1 MTLRRAPRARR
12 FPVCPL
18 SSPTRLAGPVRPALS
33 PAFRRRSTMA
43 AADSRLRVRRKDN
56 VTQIE
61 FVDRNILDEANIQ
74 LIGDE
79 IGALID
85 QDASPRLLISF
96 ANVDHL
102 SSAALG
108 TLITINNK
116 IRGKGGQ
123 LRLANIDPQI
133 YEVFVI
139 TRLNKLF
146 QIHENTDEAMKSF
159 A

>member
-1 MTLRRAPRARR
+1 MG
-12 FPVCPL
+12 
-18 SSPTRLAGPVRPALS
+18 S
-33 PAFRRRSTMA
+33 
-43 AADSRLRVRRKDN
+43 ADSRLRVRRTDGI
-56 VTQIE
+56 TQIE

-74 LIGDE
+74 SIGEE
-79 IGALID
+79 I
-85 QDASPRLLISF
+85 ASIIEAEDKPKLLISF

-116 IRGKGGQ
+116 VRGRDGE
-123 LRLANIDPQI
+123 LRLADIDPQI

-146 QIHENTDEAMKSF
+146 QIMDSSEEAMRSF
-159 A
+159 